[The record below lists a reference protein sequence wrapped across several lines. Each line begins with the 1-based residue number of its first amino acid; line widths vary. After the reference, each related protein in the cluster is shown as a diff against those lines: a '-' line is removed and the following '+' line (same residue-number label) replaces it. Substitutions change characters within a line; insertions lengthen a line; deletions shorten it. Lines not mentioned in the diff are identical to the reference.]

1 MSIKNVKLTIQY
13 DGTRYSGWQ
22 IQKEQ
27 NTVQGE
33 LKKCIEEIVK
43 EDNVNII
50 GSGRTDSG
58 VHALGQIANFKV
70 NSNMSDLD
78 FKNAIN
84 SKISKDIRI
93 IKVEIVDNDFNSRF
107 SALKR
112 EYVYIIKKE
121 DTPFDYNYHWTY
133 KYDFDIKILDECAD
147 IILNNTNFSNFC
159 RHSPDID
166 NYLCL
171 IDFSEW
177 EVLNDPNGDR
187 LIYKIRANRFL
198 HHMVRM
204 VVGTMLEVSRNRIT
218 IQDFKEL
225 FDERSKNNRVL
236 TAPSSGLYLSK
247 VYYE

>member
-1 MSIKNVKLTIQY
+1 
-13 DGTRYSGWQ
+13 
-22 IQKEQ
+22 
-27 NTVQGE
+27 
-33 LKKCIEEIVK
+33 
-43 EDNVNII
+43 
-50 GSGRTDSG
+50 
-58 VHALGQIANFKV
+58 
-70 NSNMSDLD
+70 MSDLD

>member
-1 MSIKNVKLTIQY
+1 M
-13 DGTRYSGWQ
+13 
-22 IQKEQ
+22 
-27 NTVQGE
+27 
-33 LKKCIEEIVK
+33 
-43 EDNVNII
+43 
-50 GSGRTDSG
+50 
-58 VHALGQIANFKV
+58 
-70 NSNMSDLD
+70 
-78 FKNAIN
+78 
-84 SKISKDIRI
+84 
-93 IKVEIVDNDFNSRF
+93 
-107 SALKR
+107 
-112 EYVYIIKKE
+112 
-121 DTPFDYNYHWTY
+121 
-133 KYDFDIKILDECAD
+133 
-147 IILNNTNFSNFC
+147 NNTNFSNFC

-204 VVGTMLEVSRNRIT
+204 VVGTMLEVSRNRIA

-225 FDERSKNNRVL
+225 LDGRSKNNRVL